1 MRLHLLFLFL
11 FFISGMNMYAQRAN
25 VCNLEILDVFT
36 GDRNVVRKFYDL
48 IEAPNWTSD
57 GKYLVYNSK
66 GKLYKLNIASPNE
79 ILEIPSSYVDK
90 CNNDHVISF
99 DNEYIA
105 LSHHTKEDKKSRI
118 YVIPFSGG
126 EPKLITPLG
135 ESYLHGWSPDGD
147 FLSYC
152 ANRNGNFDV
161 YVIPSSGGKER
172 RLTTAEGLDDGPEY
186 APDGKTIWFN
196 SVRSGLMQIWKMN
209 SDGSDQKQMTFDED
223 YNSWFPHVSPDGKWV
238 VYLAYNK
245 SDLKPSEH
253 LPDKNVVLRIISV
266 DGGAP
271 KTLLSLFGGQ
281 GTINVNSW
289 SPDSRKIA
297 FVSYEK

>member
-1 MRLHLLFLFL
+1 M
-11 FFISGMNMYAQRAN
+11 
-25 VCNLEILDVFT
+25 
-36 GDRNVVRKFYDL
+36 
-48 IEAPNWTSD
+48 
-57 GKYLVYNSK
+57 
-66 GKLYKLNIASPNE
+66 
-79 ILEIPSSYVDK
+79 
-90 CNNDHVISF
+90 
-99 DNEYIA
+99 
-105 LSHHTKEDKKSRI
+105 
-118 YVIPFSGG
+118 
-126 EPKLITPLG
+126 
-135 ESYLHGWSPDGD
+135 
-147 FLSYC
+147 SYC